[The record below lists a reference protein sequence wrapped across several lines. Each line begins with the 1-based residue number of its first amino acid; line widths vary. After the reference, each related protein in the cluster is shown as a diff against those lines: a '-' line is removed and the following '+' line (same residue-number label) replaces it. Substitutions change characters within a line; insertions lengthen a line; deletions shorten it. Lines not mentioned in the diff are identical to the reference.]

1 MFNCWLKQ
9 ENWQRVSHFMDT
21 LKLITLVGAGFL
33 LFSGY
38 FDIPHPFQIRV
49 GKMDEGNIN
58 DF

>member
-1 MFNCWLKQ
+1 
-9 ENWQRVSHFMDT
+9 MDT